1 MRLGGVSAS
10 DCSDLRPCTWLVRV
24 DEANPT
30 SISGDVDDHQSDA
43 PYEWKIAWGS
53 DDDVNEFSITV
64 GDDPADE
71 YLAFETFRDRMRRL
85 TRAK

>member
-1 MRLGGVSAS
+1 LI
-10 DCSDLRPCTWLVRV
+10 
-24 DEANPT
+24 
-30 SISGDVDDHQSDA
+30 SISGDVDESDA

-71 YLAFETFRDRMRRL
+71 YRAFETSETECDG
-85 TRAK
+85 